1 LAAKVREKGRAKG
14 STDKGEEP
22 WAWSVG
28 ATWRGDLRLLARVA
42 RVVSE
47 VAAGGEGEAELEI
60 AVFARDDCERF
71 RSPEE
76 LVERVTPQ
84 ALRAFT
90 LLTMSARGK
99 GTVAEV
105 LIARRKIYEPPFG
118 GAWGVIVR
126 ALARDGPQEAKT
138 MCDRLRIVARRG
150 CSIWTRGLRK
160 VETAPRITLQQKLLE
175 MDGRRATL
183 TKATVTMLAGTPF
196 LLADL
201 FLAHGP
207 GRAAEKANLPYLT
220 GAQLLILFVGPL
232 LGGIVLPPIE
242 VAELSPARRLLRLV
256 GRSGVL
262 SAGVGLLAA
271 LARVRLGL
279 SS

>member
-1 LAAKVREKGRAKG
+1 MAAKAREERRAKG
-14 STDKGEEP
+14 STDEREEP

-28 ATWRGDLRLLARVA
+28 TTWRGDLRLLARVA

-47 VAAGGEGEAELEI
+47 VAAKGESEAELEI

-90 LLTMSARGK
+90 LLTMSARKK

-126 ALARDGPQEAKT
+126 ALADDPKEAKA

-160 VETAPRITLQQKLLE
+160 IETASPTVLQRKLFE

-183 TKATVTMLAGTPF
+183 TKATVTLLAAAPF

-201 FLAHGP
+201 LLSHGP
-207 GRAAEKANLPYLT
+207 GKEAEKATLPYLT

-232 LGGIVLPPIE
+232 LGGVVLPPIE
-242 VAELSPARRLLRLV
+242 VAELSPARRLLRLI

-262 SAGVGLLAA
+262 SAGAGLLVA
-271 LARVRLGL
+271 LAKVRLGL